1 MTFHFPYMHILNL
14 KEKEKEQAYIE
25 LGTIVRKKEA
35 VIENKSSLEQKRN
48 EFLNQAAS
56 KGHTSIADI
65 QQQHEYLNYLNGE
78 MAKLEEKISQLDHE
92 IAGKKSELLTRQKDE
107 KTWVHLRAKS
117 FEKYIQKQ
125 KKIEQDMMDEMA
137 AISHFHQRLSM

>member
-25 LGTIVRKKEA
+25 LGTIVRKKET

-48 EFLNQAAS
+48 EFLKQADS
-56 KGHTSIADI
+56 KGHISIADI

-78 MAKLEEKISQLDHE
+78 MTKLEEKISQLDQE
-92 IAGKKSELLTRQKDE
+92 IAEKKSELLTRQKDE

-125 KKIEQDMMDEMA
+125 KKVEQDMMDEMA